1 MINNVLAMENTAVER
16 SQTQLK
22 EVSLQEVKQQLQQH
36 LDETTEQQKILQQM

>member
-1 MINNVLAMENTAVER
+1 MENRAVER
-16 SQTQLK
+16 LQIHLK

>member
-1 MINNVLAMENTAVER
+1 MENTAAVER
-16 SQTQLK
+16 LQTQLK